1 MWRKNTLLED
11 DLVKLD
17 EFRSRHPNAEEVE
30 NCMAWSHWVSGEY
43 DCDLLPTEA
52 GFFCHSC
59 GEEIAS
65 EEHYRIC
72 LSLSVDDLSEIVVS
86 YPVVAA
92 LREAEVGHSSA
103 FDDSRHP
110 TDEDIYRDGIV
121 YVLGIKIDLKT
132 EESRYMGILVSERE
146 RCERI
151 YHDNPKD
158 WDERKYR
165 NRLKKQKPI

>member
-1 MWRKNTLLED
+1 MWCKNTPLED
-11 DLVKLD
+11 DLVKLN

-30 NCMAWSHWVSGEY
+30 NCVAWSHWVSGEY

-110 TDEDIYRDGIV
+110 TDEDIYQDGYEDGRVELAREILAL
-121 YVLGIKIDLKT
+121 LGLEPRPSD
-132 EESRYMGILVSERE
+132 SVRW
-146 RCERI
+146 
-151 YHDNPKD
+151 HA
-158 WDERKYR
+158 
-165 NRLKKQKPI
+165 KKK